1 VNQIVDAA
9 LAPEA
14 SRAPA
19 MRGDEE
25 QLFNAHHRHLLS
37 AVARAVTGSHELI
50 EDACQSAWLALLR
63 CQPERTPGLFGWLR
77 TVAIHQAYRLCR
89 ERATEAYIEDLAGEP
104 GWECA
109 LGAERSLDDALE
121 ARHAL
126 ATLAALPAPQRQDL
140 SLVIA
145 GYSYREIAERAGPGV
160 RSVNNV
166 NKRLTKAR
174 ARIRRLEAAA

>member
-1 VNQIVDAA
+1 MNHIADVAVVQAG
-9 LAPEA
+9 
-14 SRAPA
+14 SRRPA

-25 QLFNAHHRHLLS
+25 ELFNAHHRHLLS
-37 AVARAVTGSHELI
+37 AVARTVTGSHELI
-50 EDACQSAWLALLR
+50 EDACQGAWLALLR

-77 TVAIHQAYRLCR
+77 TVAIHQAYRLYR
-89 ERATEAYIEDLAGEP
+89 EQANEAYVEDLPGEP
-104 GWECA
+104 GWERV
-109 LGAERSLDDALE
+109 LGSKRSLDDGIE
-121 ARHAL
+121 ARRAL
-126 ATLAALPAPQRQDL
+126 AALAALPALQRHDL
-140 SLVIA
+140 SLVIG